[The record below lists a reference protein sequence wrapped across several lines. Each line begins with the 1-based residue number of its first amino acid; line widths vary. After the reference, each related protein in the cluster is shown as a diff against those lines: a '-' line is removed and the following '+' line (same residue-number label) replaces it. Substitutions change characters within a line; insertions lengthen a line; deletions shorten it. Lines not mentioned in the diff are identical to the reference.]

1 MEWLVVKTVL
11 SLAAVLGLMF
21 VLVLALKKFVYRGAN
36 GRTDSVEIEVLGQR
50 MLQPRRSVHVLRVMD
65 KIVVVGMTEHGM
77 HALTELSGPEVTAKL
92 AARREAARRE
102 AARREAARRE
112 TARRGTAPA
121 RAGWLVWFNR
131 ETSSGVK
138 TFAGQLQ
145 QAIGVVGRKA
155 GGRQRAP
162 QTGGE
167 Q

>member
-102 AARREAARRE
+102 

>member
-102 AARREAARRE
+102 AARRE